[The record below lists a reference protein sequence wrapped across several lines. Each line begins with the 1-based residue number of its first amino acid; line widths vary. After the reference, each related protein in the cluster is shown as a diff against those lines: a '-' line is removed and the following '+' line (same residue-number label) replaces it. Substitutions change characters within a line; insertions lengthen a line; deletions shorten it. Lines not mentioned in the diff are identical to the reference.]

1 MGHLCDIVPSD
12 VTRSLSRHAVVG
24 EDDSSGVTEGDVNTT
39 SEKVDE
45 SAGINSKA
53 GWVKCDDCKKWRSI
67 PLELADMIGDTNA
80 YW

>member
-1 MGHLCDIVPSD
+1 MFSSEVI
-12 VTRSLSRHAVVG
+12 RSLSRLTVGG

-39 SEKVDE
+39 GEKVDE
-45 SAGINSKA
+45 SVSINSKA

-67 PLELADMIGDTNA
+67 PVDLAEKIGETNA

>member
-1 MGHLCDIVPSD
+1 VG
-12 VTRSLSRHAVVG
+12 G

-39 SEKVDE
+39 SEKMDE
-45 SAGINSKA
+45 SVGMKA

-67 PLELADMIGDTNA
+67 PVDLAEKIGDTNS